1 MKVSTSFTKIHRVI
15 YYKTQ
20 MSGSLIIQAVVNSL
34 YNKRVVGLSNKHE
47 MVKNLPA
54 MWETQVLSLG
64 QEDTLKKGMAP
75 QLR

>member
-1 MKVSTSFTKIHRVI
+1 
-15 YYKTQ
+15 
-20 MSGSLIIQAVVNSL
+20 MSRSLIIQAVVNSL

-54 MWETQVLSLG
+54 MWETQVVSLG

>member
-20 MSGSLIIQAVVNSL
+20 MSRSLIIQAVVNSL

-54 MWETQVLSLG
+54 MWETQVVSLG